1 MIKNILD
8 YGDQAVLIDFGN
20 EIKKEINQNVIFVF
34 KKLKQIIKEEN
45 IQGIEN
51 IIPSYNKLIIQFNLN
66 LINSSQVRD
75 TILTVKDEKFEINF
89 KPKKIEIPICYDLEY
104 GIDLERLVQITN
116 LNLEEIIETHLKT
129 NFYVYM
135 LGFMPGFPYMGDLD
149 PKLYSKRLTTPR
161 VEIDEGSVI
170 IVEEFCA
177 IYPYKSPGGWNIIGK
192 TPLRLF
198 NQNHLNPNLINPGD
212 EVSFKKITKNEFLK
226 IWKSN
231 YESQN

>member
-34 KKLKQIIKEEN
+34 KKLKQIIKEKN

-51 IIPSYNKLIIQFNLN
+51 IIPSYNKLVIQFNLN

-75 TILTVKDEKFEINF
+75 TILRVKEEKFEINF

-104 GIDLERLVQITN
+104 GIDLERLTNITN
-116 LNLEEIIETHLKT
+116 LSIDEIIETHLNT

-149 PKLYSKRLTTPR
+149 SKLYSKRLTTPR

-192 TPLRLF
+192 TPLKLF
-198 NQNHLNPNLINPGD
+198 NQNQSNPNLINPGD
-212 EVSFKKITKNEFLK
+212 EVNFKNISKSQFLE

-231 YESQN
+231 YES

>member
-51 IIPSYNKLIIQFNLN
+51 IIPSYNKLVIQFNLN

-75 TILTVKDEKFEINF
+75 TILAVKDEKFEINF

-104 GIDLERLVQITN
+104 GIDLERLTNITN
-116 LNLEEIIETHLKT
+116 LSIDEIIETHLNT

-149 PKLYSKRLTTPR
+149 SKLYSKRLTTPR

-192 TPLRLF
+192 TPLKLF
-198 NQNHLNPNLINPGD
+198 NQNQSNPNLINPGD
-212 EVSFKKITKNEFLK
+212 EVKFKNISKSQFLE

-231 YESQN
+231 YES

>member
-1 MIKNILD
+1 MIKNILE
-8 YGDQAVLIDFGN
+8 YGDQSVLLDFGD

-34 KKLKQIIKEEN
+34 KKLKQIIEEN
-45 IQGIEN
+45 KIPGIQN
-51 IIPSYNKLIIQFNLN
+51 IIPSYNKLVIQFDLN
-66 LINSSQVRD
+66 LTKLDQIHQLIS
-75 TILTVKDEKFEINF
+75 IVKNEKIEINF
-89 KPKKIEIPICYDLEY
+89 KPKKIEIPICYNLEY
-104 GIDLERLVQITN
+104 GIDLERLVQITK

-198 NQNHLNPNLINPGD
+198 NQNHSNPNLINPGD

-226 IWKSN
+226 IWRSN

>member
-51 IIPSYNKLIIQFNLN
+51 IIPSYNKLVIQFNLN

-89 KPKKIEIPICYDLEY
+89 KPKK
-104 GIDLERLVQITN
+104 
-116 LNLEEIIETHLKT
+116 LK
-129 NFYVYM
+129 FLFVM
-135 LGFMPGFPYMGDLD
+135 
-149 PKLYSKRLTTPR
+149 
-161 VEIDEGSVI
+161 I
-170 IVEEFCA
+170 
-177 IYPYKSPGGWNIIGK
+177 WNME
-192 TPLRLF
+192 
-198 NQNHLNPNLINPGD
+198 LI
-212 EVSFKKITKNEFLK
+212 
-226 IWKSN
+226 
-231 YESQN
+231 